1 MTGGQEA
8 NAAERRRWNDEHW
21 ASAWPKREQM
31 TNAVTDILL
40 GHVGLV
46 AGESVVDIGSG
57 GGTAT
62 MAAARLVGGGGRAVG
77 ADISAP
83 LVAFARQ
90 RARDRGV
97 ANVSFAV
104 VDAQRD
110 VIPEAPFDAAIS
122 QFGVMFFDEPAAA
135 FHNIRGHLVAS
146 GRLGFACWQSV
157 ERNPWFVGPALV
169 PYISPPP
176 PPAPGKSPTGPFSFS
191 DPARVAAILAEAGWT
206 DVQRSPHEV
215 VVGVDREAIIDDEQL
230 TFLGVAESAL
240 TDARRAVDD
249 HLADL
254 IDGDGRI
261 QAPLAFQIFTAAA

>member
-1 MTGGQEA
+1 MTGEQEP

-57 GGTAT
+57 GGAAT
-62 MAAARLVGGGGRAVG
+62 IAAARLVGEGGRAVG
-77 ADISAP
+77 ADISGP

-90 RARDRGV
+90 RARDRGM
-97 ANVSFAV
+97 ANVAFAV
-104 VDAQRD
+104 VDAQHD
-110 VIPEAPFDAAIS
+110 PIPEAPFDAAIS

-135 FHNIRGHLVAS
+135 FHNIRRHPVDG

-157 ERNPWFVGPALV
+157 ERNPWFVGPALAPWV
-169 PYISPPP
+169 SPPP

-206 DVQRSPHEV
+206 DVRRSPHEV

-230 TFLGVAESAL
+230 LFLGVPESSL
-240 TDARRAVDD
+240 PDARRAVDD

-254 IDGDGRI
+254 IDGNGRI
-261 QAPLAFQIFTAAA
+261 RAPLAFQVFTAAA